1 MAPYIN
7 GENLNGTHA
16 EPDVGRLCQVVTPVG
31 NLGYGFIESQVVA
44 ELERLASVPT
54 PTAIILDAG
63 STDSGPSRLALGSMA
78 APRGH
83 YERDL
88 GKLLNLVTKYKVPLM
103 FSSAGGDGSDEHVDV
118 MLDIIREISELP
130 ENK

>member
-7 GENLNGTHA
+7 GDAPQDGQSNTEA
-16 EPDVGRLCQVVTPVG
+16 ERLCQIVTPVG
-31 NLGYGFIESQVVA
+31 NLGYGFIESQVVD
-44 ELERLASVPT
+44 ELERLASEPT
-54 PTAIILDAG
+54 PTAFILDAG

-88 GKLLNLVTKYKVPLM
+88 GKLLKLVTKYKVPLI

-118 MLDIIREISELP
+118 MLDIIREIAELP